1 MLFEG
6 CDGAGKGGAIKA
18 LTERVSP
25 RVFRGIAE
33 IEPGMLQSGVSLVKD
48 WLEISQEEQERRLQA

>member
-1 MLFEG
+1 M
-6 CDGAGKGGAIKA
+6 
-18 LTERVSP
+18 
-25 RVFRGIAE
+25 FRGIAE